1 MKIIDGGGKK
11 FKLPK
16 LSPVIGREL
25 FTKGFGITGLFDQ
38 PMEYQLKFFS
48 NIQVHIL
55 DDIWVPLS
63 TEAMLNNHVAPKA
76 AQQLLLLKFLEYN
89 CPQAMELVN
98 SPSLADALWE
108 GVIDFFEEA
117 VANVVA

>member
-16 LSPVIGREL
+16 LPPIVGREL
-25 FTKGFGITGLFDQ
+25 FTKGLGITGLLDQ
-38 PMEYQLKFFS
+38 PIEYRLKFFGYV
-48 NIQVHIL
+48 QVHIL
-55 DDIWVPLS
+55 DEIWVPLS
-63 TEAMLNNHVAPKA
+63 TEAMLDNHVPKA
-76 AQQLLLLKFLEYN
+76 AQQALLIKFLEYN
-89 CPQAMELVN
+89 CPQARELIN

-117 VANVVA
+117 VANVTA